1 MKSGEYLKDLTK
13 PIRNQEVRKEILEEY
28 KSHILECKE
37 ALMETGMSGEEAEE
51 EAVRQMGDPV
61 VCGQR
66 MNRIYHQW
74 IDWDI
79 VKRMSIMTILFLI
92 VSSLVTFF
100 NVDSEEAG
108 LVYADALI
116 IVPLEVNYSVGSM
129 VSFINLSLFIW
140 AELSSDTLKM
150 YGEFQTVSGFF
161 LMIATLFF
169 ANTRAEV
176 VIGML
181 FFTLLMLGIHAGA
194 EYFRSKKRIKY
205 LWEIGIADTD
215 ISIYKGCG
223 KILGKKQKVLAKNGE
238 IPRGHAFIIVD
249 MSGFRPVVEEL

>member
-1 MKSGEYLKDLTK
+1 MKSGEYLKKLTK
-13 PIRNQEVRKEILEEY
+13 PIRNREVRKEIFEEY

-37 ALMETGMSGEEAEE
+37 TLVEMGMSEEEAEE
-51 EAVRQMGDPV
+51 KAVQQMGDPV

-79 VKRMSIMTILFLI
+79 VKRMSIMTILALI
-92 VSSLVTFF
+92 VSSLINFF
-100 NVDSEEAG
+100 HGGIEGTG
-108 LVYADALI
+108 LVYADVLI
-116 IVPLEVNYSVGSM
+116 AVPLEANYIVGSM

-150 YGEFQTVSGFF
+150 YGEFQMISGFF

-169 ANTRAEV
+169 ASTRAEV

-194 EYFRSKKRIKY
+194 EYFRARKTTRC
-205 LWEIGIADTD
+205 LWEVGVADTD
-215 ISIYKGCG
+215 ISVYRGYG
-223 KILGKKQKVLAKNGE
+223 KILGKKQKVLAKSGE
-238 IPRGHAFIIVD
+238 IPKGHAFIIVD